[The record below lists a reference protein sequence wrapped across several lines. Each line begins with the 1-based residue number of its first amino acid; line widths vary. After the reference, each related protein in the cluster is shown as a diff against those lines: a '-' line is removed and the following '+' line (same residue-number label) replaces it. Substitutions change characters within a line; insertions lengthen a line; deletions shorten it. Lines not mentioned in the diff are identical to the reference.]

1 MLPQFTLG
9 YKLTFAW
16 ESVLQAISTQG
27 DLLPQKT
34 CFTTDPKDSRG
45 PVFRRSPP
53 THYDWG
59 YSIQKGKVNGLW
71 GQCVSLSSWQ
81 DSCSHT

>member
-53 THYDWG
+53 PLTMTG
-59 YSIQKGKVNGLW
+59 VIAFKKGR
-71 GQCVSLSSWQ
+71 
-81 DSCSHT
+81 